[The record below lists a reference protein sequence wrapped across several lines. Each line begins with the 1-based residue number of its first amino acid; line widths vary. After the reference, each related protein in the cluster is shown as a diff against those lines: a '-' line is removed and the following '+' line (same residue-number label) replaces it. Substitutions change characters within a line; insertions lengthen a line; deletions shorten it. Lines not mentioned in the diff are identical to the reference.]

1 MTSAVAEARL
11 TDAQRRVLETLPDYD
26 PSCPGV
32 PQHQITSDEQG
43 YLTIVIEMP
52 RTGWAR
58 PISIA
63 RRTGLSRSSVQRSLK
78 VLCGLQLAER
88 SECGYMT
95 EFGSVVWQGIYRR
108 TPAGTAALEA
118 MRRAR

>member
-11 TDAQRRVLETLPDYD
+11 TDAQRRVLEALPDYD

-52 RTGWAR
+52 RKGWVTANKVAQ
-58 PISIA
+58 I
-63 RRTGLSRSSVQRSLK
+63 TGLRRSSVQRSLNI
-78 VLCGLQLAER
+78 LCNLQLAER
-88 SECGYMT
+88 SDKG
-95 EFGSVVWQGIYRR
+95 WLQGIYRR